1 MPVYFFGRNG
11 IFRGGLESDLGVA
24 APRRFHDFP
33 KSAPVGIPAT
43 GPALIDFN
51 CLHNGPT
58 WVLPQIDWTIVRSD
72 KRQTPKNLVIR
83 PCGHVITS
91 RRTFR
96 THIYVSI
103 SDSIRARYTT
113 FPLFQCFLYP
123 TRDLGLSELCLF
135 SGMLCSKRVEEKCD
149 VTLCVGLLSPR
160 DDPSKSEN
168 EILRSDY
175 FVP

>member
-103 SDSIRARYTT
+103 SDSIRARYI
-113 FPLFQCFLYP
+113 
-123 TRDLGLSELCLF
+123 
-135 SGMLCSKRVEEKCD
+135 RV
-149 VTLCVGLLSPR
+149 VGIVFVFRNALLETCRRKMRRHSLWR
-160 DDPSKSEN
+160 AF
-168 EILRSDY
+168 IAQRRSLKIRE
-175 FVP
+175 